1 MCKPGVA
8 RAQVLGVEVILVVV
22 GHQQRV
28 DAAQVQAEPQRVAV
42 RVGRKVDQ
50 QLVVDQRARAG
61 AWMFLPPFSRAR
73 RQASQLQNRAGQP
86 SAAAVPKI

>member
-1 MCKPGVA
+1 
-8 RAQVLGVEVILVVV
+8 VILVVV

-61 AWMFLPPFSRAR
+61 ADVLAAPFAR
-73 RQASQLQNRAGQP
+73 
-86 SAAAVPKI
+86 AAAGLAVAEQGRPALGRRGP